1 MAKNSEINT
10 SKKYDV
16 FCTEELQSAT
26 GTKRCRTDNNLV
38 IARVCMVVTVDRV
51 YELAT
56 NADLPE
62 EDLRVRILSAL
73 DGWLDRDTVDIV

>member
-1 MAKNSEINT
+1 
-10 SKKYDV
+10 
-16 FCTEELQSAT
+16 
-26 GTKRCRTDNNLV
+26 
-38 IARVCMVVTVDRV
+38 MVVTVDRV

-62 EDLRVRILSAL
+62 EDLRDRILSAL